1 MRGRVYKVKNFR
13 TTHTD
18 ILILIDYFRGVEVT
32 KDYTKL
38 RDREV
43 RP

>member
-1 MRGRVYKVKNFR
+1 MEQME
-13 TTHTD
+13 TIISDTD
-18 ILILIDYFRGVEVT
+18 ILIDYFRGVEEA

>member
-1 MRGRVYKVKNFR
+1 MEQIE
-13 TTHTD
+13 TIILDTD
-18 ILILIDYFRGVEVT
+18 ILIDYFRGVEEA

>member
-1 MRGRVYKVKNFR
+1 MEQMETKTINLD
-13 TTHTD
+13 TD
-18 ILILIDYFRGVEVT
+18 ILIDYFRGVEEA

-38 RDREV
+38 GDREV

>member
-1 MRGRVYKVKNFR
+1 MEQME
-13 TTHTD
+13 TETIILDTD
-18 ILILIDYFRGVEVT
+18 ILILIDYFRGVEEA